1 MLKSAQ
7 TSTKEKKTRYVKN
20 QKDGTKM
27 IEKMSNFKNS
37 NKNKDLTVLADSLL
51 ALFMSVWGGISNL
64 GGGPQKNNSPAAG
77 IVTHV
82 FYLSHQIFPMN
93 DYALLS
99 KPDDLN

>member
-1 MLKSAQ
+1 
-7 TSTKEKKTRYVKN
+7 
-20 QKDGTKM
+20 
-27 IEKMSNFKNS
+27 
-37 NKNKDLTVLADSLL
+37 
-51 ALFMSVWGGISNL
+51 L

>member
-7 TSTKEKKTRYVKN
+7 TSTKEKKPRYVKN

-51 ALFMSVWGGISNL
+51 ALFMSVWGVSLTWEG
-64 GGGPQKNNSPAAG
+64 
-77 IVTHV
+77 
-82 FYLSHQIFPMN
+82 
-93 DYALLS
+93 
-99 KPDDLN
+99 DLKKTIRLRRA